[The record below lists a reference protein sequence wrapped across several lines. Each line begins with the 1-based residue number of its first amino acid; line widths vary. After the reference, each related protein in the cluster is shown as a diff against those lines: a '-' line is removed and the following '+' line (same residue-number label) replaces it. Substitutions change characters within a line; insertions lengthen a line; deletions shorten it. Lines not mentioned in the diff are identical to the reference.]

1 MENEALSLTNP
12 GDEGTNDTSAIAG
25 VGGNGDG
32 SAEGAVTAAAEAETP
47 VGVQNGGED
56 APDTEALTEEETP
69 RFEELLRSDLA
80 VLARQFPGLFATG
93 SVDELPNAVRYGELR
108 EAGLSPVEA
117 FCASHH
123 ESLFTHHA
131 TPSNRAHLDSCV
143 PRTAR
148 PSADRMSAADL
159 AMARSLFPSLKD
171 SEIEGLY
178 RRVGHGKR
186 H

>member
-1 MENEALSLTNP
+1 MENEALTPENIC
-12 GDEGTNDTSAIAG
+12 DEGTNDTSAIAG
-25 VGGNGDG
+25 GEGDG
-32 SAEGAVTAAAEAETP
+32 NEVTAPADPLTEEAEAIASAQEAD
-47 VGVQNGGED
+47 GENGGED
-56 APDTEALTEEETP
+56 TATEEEMP
-69 RFEELLRSDLA
+69 DFGELLRSDLA
-80 VLARQFPGLFATG
+80 VLARRFPGIFATG
-93 SVDELPNAVRYGELR
+93 SVDELPNAERYGELR

-123 ESLFTHHA
+123 EGLFSRQG

-159 AMARSLFPSLKD
+159 AMARSLFPSL
-171 SEIEGLY
+171 SNGEIEGLY